1 MKLNVL
7 YGCDDNYAPYTGI
20 SMTSLFENNR
30 DIEEITVY
38 LAAMDFSKDNLE
50 RFHRVAEQY
59 GRKLVILSTE
69 DAVNEIRS
77 HQCGAWNGSLAAW
90 LRFFVLQQIPEEVDR
105 LVWIDSDTIVN
116 HEIGGIVSDIPE
128 DAPVAAVCDY
138 LSYWQ
143 RYRLGFHQDDRYFNS
158 GVIVFNLDYW
168 RKNDTVRKMMDNLD
182 INHTRYI
189 VPDQDMMN
197 DFFKDKILKLPPRYN
212 VQCVLMAYR
221 IQDYFSVFHWSK
233 NAFYSQDELR
243 EALEH
248 PVIIHFF
255 RFLGDYPWT
264 RGRNYHP
271 ARALYEEWK
280 NKSLWKDHPG
290 AAGKDDLAFKA
301 EKLLYRLLP
310 RRAFLKLFVWYTNK
324 DLPKEPI
331 K

>member
-30 DIEEITVY
+30 EIEEITVY
-38 LAAMDFSKDNLE
+38 LAAMGFSEENRK
-50 RFHRVAEQY
+50 RFSRIAEQY
-59 GRKLVILSTE
+59 GRGLVFLDYE
-69 DAVNEIRS
+69 EAVS
-77 HQCGAWNGSLAAW
+77 KMKQMHCGTWNGSIATW
-90 LRFFVLQQIPEEVDR
+90 LRFFVLDQIPESVEH
-105 LVWIDSDTIVN
+105 LIWIDSDTIV
-116 HEIGGIVSDIPE
+116 HPGLSQILSDSKS
-128 DAPVAAVCDY
+128 DAPISAVCDS
-138 LSYWQ
+138 LSFYQ
-143 RYRLGFHQDDRYFNS
+143 RFCLGLQAKEPYFNA
-158 GVIVFNLDYW
+158 GVLVFHLKKW
-168 RKNDTVRKMMDNLD
+168 RENHYLRAMMEHLEKNVA
-182 INHTRYI
+182 RYSLN
-189 VPDQDMMN
+189 DQDLLN
-197 DFFKDKILKLPPRYN
+197 DFFRGKIQKLPPKFN
-212 VQCVLMAYR
+212 VQGWLLAYS
-221 IQDYFSVFHWSK
+221 IKDYFSIFSWEKEAYYSK
-233 NAFYSQDELR
+233 QELEQSVSQ
-243 EALEH
+243 
-248 PVIIHFF
+248 PVITHFF

-264 RGRNYHP
+264 RGKNYHP